1 MNKYLNLM
9 KLKKGFIFCKIF
21 DVITAYSLNG
31 TPAQK
36 IDNKE
41 KNVNYRIPNF
51 NKNNLISKFF
61 YKICI

>member
-1 MNKYLNLM
+1 M

-51 NKNNLISKFF
+51 KKDNLVSEFLI
-61 YKICI
+61 